1 MAAEAPIEVTD
12 GVDSSAPVEAA
23 PAVNAVPPRV
33 VATPTGSIDGEGNYG
48 PVQRGETLW
57 GISRSFARGQG
68 YSVNQVMLAIQQQN
82 PGAFNKDNIHSLKAG
97 SVLRMPTREQVLAFE
112 QRSAT
117 LEVQRQE
124 LVYRGA
130 TPESVALSAEELPLV
145 ASLESADQDVSDRPL
160 PDEAIA
166 GLGDGEVRLE
176 LVPPAEGDA
185 DQGELGTGNTGDET
199 EDGAIS
205 VAEELARTEEELAN
219 ARQQNSYLSEKIEE
233 LEAELARRE
242 TGEGDTA
249 AIADTGLAQM
259 EEQLREQRLDETPEE
274 VVIIPPAEQ
283 RPGLARFTPW
293 ALGVLLVVV
302 LGVVAWMRKRA
313 ASRDEEAMQG
323 ITEEAEDILRVL
335 ETESP
340 ADATANSSIDGK
352 PLTPAPLVIEEAVEL
367 DADDPE
373 TKLDLA
379 RAYLSMGDRK
389 AAQDILEEVLAIGN
403 EEQVEEARDML
414 REL

>member
-1 MAAEAPIEVTD
+1 
-12 GVDSSAPVEAA
+12 
-23 PAVNAVPPRV
+23 
-33 VATPTGSIDGEGNYG
+33 
-48 PVQRGETLW
+48 
-57 GISRSFARGQG
+57 
-68 YSVNQVMLAIQQQN
+68 
-82 PGAFNKDNIHSLKAG
+82 
-97 SVLRMPTREQVLAFE
+97 
-112 QRSAT
+112 
-117 LEVQRQE
+117 
-124 LVYRGA
+124 
-130 TPESVALSAEELPLV
+130 
-145 ASLESADQDVSDRPL
+145 
-160 PDEAIA
+160 
-166 GLGDGEVRLE
+166 
-176 LVPPAEGDA
+176 
-185 DQGELGTGNTGDET
+185 
-199 EDGAIS
+199 
-205 VAEELARTEEELAN
+205 
-219 ARQQNSYLSEKIEE
+219 
-233 LEAELARRE
+233 
-242 TGEGDTA
+242 
-249 AIADTGLAQM
+249 M